1 MKKTIAL
8 AAVLLGSAAVSSLF
22 AQGQILWG
30 NQFSG
35 ALVARVYSPEL
46 SNPLLQLTG
55 NVPTGTPPGT
65 TLYTGAPLLGT
76 GFTMGLFMGNNAAD
90 ARAQMEA
97 RASAPFRTTAATAG
111 FIFAQEYSD
120 PGRPPGTTGVNVQFR
135 AWDNRGGTVTSWSQV
150 MAAGG
155 AVAGGSGDP
164 FQIGALGGTIGTEN
178 FPVPSTLGARSFN
191 LTVVPEP
198 SLIALGALGL
208 GALLLRR
215 RK

>member
-30 NQFSG
+30 NQFTG
-35 ALVARVYSPEL
+35 ALVAGVYSPEPA
-46 SNPLLQLTG
+46 NPMLQLTG
-55 NVPTGTPPGT
+55 NPANGTPPGNT
-65 TLYTGAPLLGT
+65 VYTGVPLLGT
-76 GFTMGLFMGNNAAD
+76 GFTMGLFLGNSPTD
-90 ARAQMEA
+90 ARAQTEA
-97 RASAPFRTTAATAG
+97 LATAPFRTTAATAG
-111 FIFAQEYSD
+111 FMFAQEYRD
-120 PGRPPGTTGVNVQFR
+120 PTRVPGTTGVNAQFR
-135 AWDNRGGTVTSWSQV
+135 AWDNRMGTVTSWAQV
-150 MAAGG
+150 MAGG
-155 AVAGGSGDP
+155 GLIAGGSGDP
-164 FQIGALGGTIGTEN
+164 FQVGPLGGTVGPDN